1 MTHTTPIEYNRGMKR
16 TMLRYAIAHI
26 DLTPGADGY
35 VSVHIMGHGIG
46 NFTPKVKFG
55 LALTNHL
62 MQFGLMRLGQMRY
75 TPQAELRLFGKLRNP
90 LTSTPR

>member
-1 MTHTTPIEYNRGMKR
+1 MNR

-26 DLTPGADGY
+26 DLTPGADGF

-46 NFTPKVKFG
+46 HFTPKVRFG

-62 MQFGLMRLGQMRY
+62 DQFRFPKMKFSPRAQK
-75 TPQAELRLFGKLRNP
+75 RLFGKL
-90 LTSTPR
+90 LTPVS

>member
-1 MTHTTPIEYNRGMKR
+1 MCGVMWYNRGMKQ

-46 NFTPKVKFG
+46 NFTPRVKFG
-55 LALTNHL
+55 LPLTNHL

-90 LTSTPR
+90 LTPTS